1 MTEQNP
7 TAPITQDVL
16 TIPRKLP
23 EGGRMNIVG
32 LTRDQLREA
41 LIAAGTPEKQAKMRL
56 GQVWQWIYHWG
67 VRDFA
72 DMTNLAKDYRAL
84 LAEKFEI
91 ALPEVVTRQVSADGT
106 RKYLL
111 RIAGGHEVEM
121 VYIPEENRGTLCVSS
136 QVGCTLT
143 CSFCHTGTQKL
154 VRNLTAGEIVG
165 QLMLARDDLG
175 EWPEQGAP
183 KDETRL
189 ISNVVLMGMGEPL
202 YNFENVRDAMKV
214 VMDNEGLTLSRRRI
228 TLSTSGVVPEIARAA
243 EEIGCLLAVS
253 FHATTDEVR
262 DRLVP
267 INKRW
272 NIETLLNTLRD
283 YPRLSNSERI
293 TFEYVMLKGVNDS
306 DADARR
312 LVKLIRGIPAK
323 INLIPFNEWPGA
335 PYERSDWER
344 IEAFADIIYKAGYA
358 SPIRTPRGEDIMA
371 ACGQLKSATE
381 RSPQEPGRDRCRGR
395 TGLSPRLVRHLVCI
409 STPSTTKSC
418 VFDVTMPLPRA
429 YKMRTRTRTGLHD
442 RRRAATGRIRR
453 RFHQGSQRVGG
464 CSETAGNVYRRYRR
478 RLRPAPH
485 GL

>member
-1 MTEQNP
+1 M

-23 EGGRMNIVG
+23 DTGRMNIVG
-32 LTRDQLREA
+32 LTRDQLRDA
-41 LIAAGTPEKQAKMRL
+41 LIAAGTPERQAKMRV
-56 GQVWQWIYHWG
+56 GQIWQWIYYWG
-67 VRDFA
+67 VRDFSV
-72 DMTNLAKDYRAL
+72 MTNLAKDYRAA

-91 ALPEVVTRQVSADGT
+91 ALPEVVTRQISEDGT

-111 RIAGGHEVEM
+111 RIAGGHEVEA
-121 VYIPEENRGTLCVSS
+121 VYIPEEGRGTLCVSS

-154 VRNLTAGEIVG
+154 VRNLTPGEIVG
-165 QLMLARDDLG
+165 QLMLVRDDLD
-175 EWPEQGAP
+175 EWPEQGKP

-189 ISNVVLMGMGEPL
+189 VSNVVLMGMGEPL
-202 YNFENVRDAMKV
+202 YNFAAVRDAMRV
-214 VMDNEGLTLSRRRI
+214 VMDGEGLSMSRRRI
-228 TLSTSGVVPEIARAA
+228 TLSTSGVVPEIAKTA
-243 EEIGCLLAVS
+243 EEIGCQLAIS

-267 INKRW
+267 INKKW
-272 NIETLLNTLRD
+272 NIATLLDALRD

-293 TFEYVMLKGVNDS
+293 TFEYVMLDGVNDS
-306 DADARR
+306 DEDARR

-335 PYERSDWER
+335 PYQRSSWER

-381 RSPQEPGRDRCRGR
+381 RGR
-395 TGLSPRLVRHLVCI
+395 
-409 STPSTTKSC
+409 KS
-418 VFDVTMPLPRA
+418 RA
-429 YKMRTRTRTGLHD
+429 QV
-442 RRRAATGRIRR
+442 AAET
-453 RFHQGSQRVGG
+453 
-464 CSETAGNVYRRYRR
+464 SEATAQ
-478 RLRPAPH
+478 PI
-485 GL
+485 

>member
-1 MTEQNP
+1 M

-23 EGGRMNIVG
+23 ESARINIVG
-32 LTRDQLREA
+32 LTREQLRDA
-41 LIAAGTPEKQAKMRL
+41 LIEAGTPERQAKMRV
-56 GQVWQWIYHWG
+56 GQIWQWIYHWG
-67 VRDFA
+67 LRDFA
-72 DMTNLAKDYRAL
+72 QMTNLAKDYRAL

-91 ALPEVVTRQVSADGT
+91 GLPEVVTRQISEDGT

-111 RIAGGHEVEM
+111 RIAGGHEVEA

-154 VRNLTAGEIVG
+154 VRNLTPGEIVG
-165 QLMLARDDLG
+165 QVMLVRDDLG
-175 EWPEQGAP
+175 EWPEPGTP

-189 ISNVVLMGMGEPL
+189 VSNVVLMGMGEPL
-202 YNFENVRDAMKV
+202 YNFDAVRDAMKV
-214 VMDNEGLTLSRRRI
+214 VMDNEGLSLSRRRI
-228 TLSTSGVVPEIARAA
+228 TLSTSGVVPEIAKTA
-243 EEIGCLLAVS
+243 EEIGCQLAIS

-267 INKRW
+267 INKKW
-272 NIETLLNTLRD
+272 NIATLLDALRD

-293 TFEYVMLKGVNDS
+293 TFEYMMLDGVNDS
-306 DADARR
+306 DEDARR

-335 PYERSDWER
+335 PYKRSSWER
-344 IEAFADIIYKAGYA
+344 IEKFADIVYKAGYA

-381 RSPQEPGRDRCRGR
+381 RGR
-395 TGLSPRLVRHLVCI
+395 
-409 STPSTTKSC
+409 KSKAE
-418 VFDVTMPLPRA
+418 VEAEARA
-429 YKMRTRTRTGLHD
+429 
-442 RRRAATGRIRR
+442 
-453 RFHQGSQRVGG
+453 
-464 CSETAGNVYRRYRR
+464 
-478 RLRPAPH
+478 
-485 GL
+485 

>member
-1 MTEQNP
+1 M

-23 EGGRMNIVG
+23 DSGRVNLVG

-41 LIAAGTPEKQAKMRL
+41 LIVAGTPEKQAKMRV

-72 DMTNLAKDYRAL
+72 QMTNLAKDYRSL

-91 ALPEVVTRQVSADGT
+91 ALPEIVTRQVSADGT

-111 RIAGGHEVEM
+111 RIAGGHEVEA
-121 VYIPEENRGTLCVSS
+121 VYIPEEGRGTLCVSS

-165 QLMLARDDLG
+165 QLMVARDDLG
-175 EWPEQGAP
+175 EWPVPGAP

-189 ISNVVLMGMGEPL
+189 ISNMVLMGMGEPL
-202 YNFENVRDAMKV
+202 YNFEAVRDAMKV
-214 VMDNEGLTLSRRRI
+214 VMDGEGLSLSRRRI
-228 TLSTSGVVPEIARAA
+228 TLSTSGVVPEIARTA

-272 NIETLLNTLRD
+272 NIATLLDALRE

-293 TFEYVMLKGVNDS
+293 TFEYVMLDGVNDS
-306 DADARR
+306 DEDARR

-323 INLIPFNEWPGA
+323 INLIPFNPWPGA
-335 PYERSDWER
+335 PYDRSSWER
-344 IEAFADIIYKAGYA
+344 IEAFADIVHKAGYA

-381 RSPQEPGRDRCRGR
+381 RGR
-395 TGLSPRLVRHLVCI
+395 
-409 STPSTTKSC
+409 KSK
-418 VFDVTMPLPRA
+418 A
-429 YKMRTRTRTGLHD
+429 QI
-442 RRRAATGRIRR
+442 AADL
-453 RFHQGSQRVGG
+453 
-464 CSETAGNVYRRYRR
+464 AG
-478 RLRPAPH
+478 
-485 GL
+485 